1 MLLIKKQYFLISP
14 QSNVADSSSSANS
27 IMHAMSC
34 PVFNQMNSYSKII
47 LKNDNAYLL
56 TKNASYYEQLAVR
69 WR

>member
-1 MLLIKKQYFLISP
+1 MNHSVLKIS
-14 QSNVADSSSSANS
+14 QTNGSNSNSANS

-34 PVFNQMNSYSKII
+34 PVFNQMNSYTKII